1 MKVLHLNITT
11 FFANR
16 DMLEAFEAY
25 RDSDGNPLELIKYN
39 YKYTQDTARNDPDF
53 EEKFQKDLKTHC
65 PDFVFSLN
73 FLPVISKV
81 CNKEGVIYVSWIYD
95 NPEIFLYNYNMKN
108 PCNIVLMFD
117 SKQYMEF
124 MDGGIKNVRYLPLA
138 ASTKRL
144 DSIIPTKAAKKK
156 YSADISFVGSLY
168 TERKQYYEEIVP
180 KLDPYTHGYLE
191 GIIKSQ
197 LQVDGVNFVEECL
210 TPEITKK
217 IQEVSN
223 IYPYSDSI
231 ETLEYLYANY
241 IINRQITIIER
252 KELLTLIG
260 AHHPLK
266 LYTYKQNNS
275 FSPKGVENMGPT
287 DYFTEMPL
295 VFKLSKI
302 NLNITLRSIQHAIPL
317 RVYDILG
324 SGGFL
329 MSNFQ
334 HDLAYHFVP
343 GEDFVY
349 YENRKDLLDKI
360 DYYLV
365 NENERVDIAKNA
377 HKKIQEQHTFDVRVK
392 EIIDIVN
399 EYKL

>member
-1 MKVLHLNITT
+1 MKVLHLNIKT
-11 FFANR
+11 FFANL
-16 DMLEAFEAY
+16 DMIEAFEQY
-25 RDSDGNPLELIKYN
+25 RDSDGNPLDIVKYD
-39 YKYTQDTARNDPDF
+39 YKYDPEKVRDDPEF
-53 EEKFQKDLKTHC
+53 EEKFLKDLRKHC
-65 PDFVFSLN
+65 PDFVFSFN

-81 CNKEGVIYVSWIYD
+81 CNREGIFYVSWIYD

-124 MDGGIKNVRYLPLA
+124 LDGGIKNVRYLPLA

-144 DSIIPTKAAKKK
+144 DAIIPSK
-156 YSADISFVGSLY
+156 YDKIRFSADISFVGSLY
-168 TERKQYYEEIVP
+168 TERKQYYEEMVP
-180 KLDPYTHGYLE
+180 KLDPYTLGYID

-197 LQVDGVNFVEECL
+197 LQVDGVNFVEACL
-210 TPEITKK
+210 TPDITKK
-217 IQEVSN
+217 IQEATNV
-223 IYPYSDSI
+223 YPYPDSI

-241 IINRQITIIER
+241 MINRQITIIER

-260 AHHPLK
+260 AHHQLK
-266 LYTYKQNNS
+266 LYTYKQNNT
-275 FSPKGVENMGPT
+275 FSPNGVCNMGPAN
-287 DYFTEMPL
+287 YFTEMP
-295 VFKLSKI
+295 VIFKLSKI

-329 MSNFQ
+329 MSNYQ

-349 YENRKDLLDKI
+349 YENRQDLLDKI
-360 DYYLV
+360 DYYLT
-365 NENERVDIAKNA
+365 NEKERIEIADNA
-377 HKKIQEQHTFDVRVK
+377 HRKIQEEHTFDVRVK
-392 EIIDIVN
+392 EIIEIIK
-399 EYKL
+399 ECS

>member
-1 MKVLHLNITT
+1 MKVLHLNIKT
-11 FFANR
+11 FFANM
-16 DMLEAFEAY
+16 DMIEAFEQY
-25 RDSDGNPLELIKYN
+25 RDSDGNPLDIVKYD
-39 YKYTQDTARNDPDF
+39 YKYDPEKVRDDPEF
-53 EEKFQKDLKTHC
+53 EEKFLKDLRKHC
-65 PDFVFSLN
+65 PDFVFSFN

-81 CNKEGVIYVSWIYD
+81 CNRESIFYVSWIYD

-124 MDGGIKNVRYLPLA
+124 LDGGIKNVRYLPLA

-144 DSIIPTKAAKKK
+144 DAIIPSKDDKIRF
-156 YSADISFVGSLY
+156 SADISFVGSLY
-168 TERKQYYEEIVP
+168 TERKQYYEEMVP
-180 KLDPYTHGYLE
+180 KLDPYTLGYID

-197 LQVDGVNFVEECL
+197 LQVDGVNFVEACL
-210 TPEITKK
+210 TPDITKK
-217 IQEVSN
+217 IQEATNV
-223 IYPYSDSI
+223 YPYPDSI

-241 IINRQITIIER
+241 MINRQITIIER

-260 AHHPLK
+260 AHHQLK
-266 LYTYKQNNS
+266 LYTYKQNNT
-275 FSPKGVENMGPT
+275 FSPKGVCNMGPAN
-287 DYFTEMPL
+287 YFTEMP
-295 VFKLSKI
+295 VIFKLSKI

-329 MSNFQ
+329 MSNYQ

-349 YENRKDLLDKI
+349 YENRQDLLDKI
-360 DYYLV
+360 DYYLT
-365 NENERVDIAKNA
+365 NEKERIEIADNA
-377 HKKIQEQHTFDVRVK
+377 HRKIREEHTFDVRVK
-392 EIIDIVN
+392 EIIEIIK
-399 EYKL
+399 ECS

>member
-1 MKVLHLNITT
+1 
-11 FFANR
+11 
-16 DMLEAFEAY
+16 MLEALEQY
-25 RDSDGNPLELIKYN
+25 RDSLDKPLEIIKYD
-39 YKYTQDTARNDPDF
+39 YKYDHEKVRNDPGF
-53 EEKFQKDLKTHC
+53 EEMFQKDLRNHC
-65 PDFVFSLN
+65 PDFVFSFN

-81 CNKEGVIYVSWIYD
+81 CDKEGIIYVSWIYD

-108 PCNIVLMFD
+108 SCNVVLMFD

-124 MDGGIKNVRYLPLA
+124 KEGGIKNVRYLPLA

-144 DSIIPTKAAKKK
+144 DAIIPSKEDKRKF
-156 YSADISFVGSLY
+156 SADISFVGSLY
-168 TERKQYYEEIVP
+168 TERKQYYDEITP
-180 KLDPYTHGYLE
+180 KLDPYTLGYID

-197 LQVDGVNFVEECL
+197 LQVDGINFVEECL
-210 TPEITKK
+210 TPEITQK
-217 IQEVSN
+217 IQEASN

-231 ETLEYLYANY
+231 ETPEYLYANY

-266 LYTYKQNNS
+266 LYTYRQNS
-275 FSPKGVENMGPT
+275 AFSPKGVQNMGPAS
-287 DYFTEMPL
+287 YFSEMPL

-334 HDLAYHFVP
+334 HDLAFHFVP
-343 GEDFVY
+343 GEDFIY

-360 DYYLV
+360 DYYLI
-365 NENERVDIAKNA
+365 NENERVEIADNA
-377 HKKIQEQHTFDVRVK
+377 HRKIQEQHTFDVRVK
-392 EIIDIVN
+392 EIIDIV
-399 EYKL
+399 KDCIR